1 MDGITSYA
9 AQCYK
14 SRSWYKVLNL
24 NIEIGSLEQQC
35 VIIKLLY
42 QSDQLKKHNVT
53 IEIYQLLSNSTMY
66 KHICLENIKKLYTS
80 SVKCDNQQHYKDI
93 I

>member
-42 QSDQLKKHNVT
+42 QSDQLKQHN
-53 IEIYQLLSNSTMY
+53 I
-66 KHICLENIKKLYTS
+66 
-80 SVKCDNQQHYKDI
+80 
-93 I
+93 